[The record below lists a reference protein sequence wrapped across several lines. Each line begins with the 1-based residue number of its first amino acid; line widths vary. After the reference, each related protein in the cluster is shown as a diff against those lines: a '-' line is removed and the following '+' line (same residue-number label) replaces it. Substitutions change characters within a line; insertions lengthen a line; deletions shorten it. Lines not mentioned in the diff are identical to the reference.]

1 MIRYIHILNLLIFAF
16 LHRLCQEWVGVR
28 LNKLE
33 RLLLTPSSC
42 TLLLV
47 VAAAKAQTIQVVV
60 PEPLYGTSYLNL
72 WFVFGYG

>member
-1 MIRYIHILNLLIFAF
+1 
-16 LHRLCQEWVGVR
+16 VGVR